1 MKSSNTNEETFRLD
15 EQKRRME
22 LKNSEIE
29 RELAHRQNK
38 FNQIDKKTIL
48 QWVDLEGSAAF

>member
-1 MKSSNTNEETFRLD
+1 MNEETFRLD
-15 EQKRRME
+15 EQKRCME

-29 RELAHRQNK
+29 RELVHRQNK